1 MRTIRAGPVDPLP
14 ADVVI
19 DGPVGLVVQDTV
31 AVVDEAVLVPPED
44 VSGASGIATSILLS
58 NFPIKFS
65 IP

>member
-1 MRTIRAGPVDPLP
+1 MRIIRAGPLDPLP

-19 DGPVGLVVQDTV
+19 DGPVELVQDAV
-31 AVVDEAVLVPPED
+31 AVADETVVVPPED

-65 IP
+65 LP

>member
-1 MRTIRAGPVDPLP
+1 MRIIRAGPLDPLP

-19 DGPVGLVVQDTV
+19 DGPVELVQDAV
-31 AVVDEAVLVPPED
+31 AVADETVVVPPED

-65 IP
+65 MP